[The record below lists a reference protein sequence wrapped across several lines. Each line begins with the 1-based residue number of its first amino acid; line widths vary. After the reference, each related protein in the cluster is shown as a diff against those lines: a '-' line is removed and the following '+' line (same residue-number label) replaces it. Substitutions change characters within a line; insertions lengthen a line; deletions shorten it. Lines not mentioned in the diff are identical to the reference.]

1 MSFPSAAGLRDGWRT
16 MDGAPALVHI
26 ADMTDSLM
34 TLLLAVAVF
43 VGSHFALTGDG
54 IRRVLVAR
62 LGEGGF
68 AAVFSAVAV
77 ISLVWVVM
85 SYGAARMDNILLWP
99 HLPALDMVPV
109 VVMPFALV
117 LIVCAVTT
125 RSPTAAGGE
134 ALVSDPRP
142 QQGIVTVTRH
152 PMLVG
157 VTLACFAHMA
167 PNGDAASVILFGG
180 LAILSLGGIAHI
192 DQRRRQ
198 SLGAKWGPI
207 ALTTGVV
214 PFLAAMQ
221 GRTRIDWSGIGIWRV
236 VLGLAVYVAL
246 IYAHGWFTGVPLGW

>member
-1 MSFPSAAGLRDGWRT
+1 

-54 IRRVLVAR
+54 IRRALVAR

-68 AAVFSAVAV
+68 GAAFSAVAV

-99 HLPALDMVPV
+99 HVPALNMVPV

-134 ALVSDPRP
+134 ALASDPRP

-157 VTLACFAHMA
+157 VTLACFAHMV

-180 LAILSLGGIAHI
+180 LAVLSLGGIAHI
-192 DQRRRQ
+192 DQRRRR

-214 PFLAAMQ
+214 PFLAAIQ

-236 VLGLAVYVAL
+236 VLGLALYVVL